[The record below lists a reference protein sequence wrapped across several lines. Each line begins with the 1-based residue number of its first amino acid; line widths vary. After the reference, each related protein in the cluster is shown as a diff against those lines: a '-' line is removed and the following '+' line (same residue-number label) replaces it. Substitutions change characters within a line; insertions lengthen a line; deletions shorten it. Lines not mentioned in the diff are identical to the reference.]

1 MTAKRHPL
9 DFTEKPLDEMTAEA
23 KAFYEDI
30 RKRRTVRE
38 FSGRDVPREIIEHA
52 ILAAGTASSGANHQP
67 WHFTVIG
74 KGPLRTKLRQA
85 AEAEEKAFYES
96 KASAEWLEALEPLG
110 TDDHKPY
117 IEIAPWIICVFA
129 QRRGGVTVG
138 ENRKNYYVNESVG
151 IACGMLLTA
160 LHRSGLVTLT
170 HTPNPMTFMSEL
182 CGRPKDEKPY
192 MLIVAGYPAE
202 GATVPEHA
210 LIKKSLSD
218 ISDFIA

>member
-1 MTAKRHPL
+1 MTHTRHPL

-30 RKRRTVRE
+30 KNRRTVRE
-38 FSGRDVPREIIEHA
+38 FSDRDVPREIIEHA
-52 ILAAGTASSGANHQP
+52 ILAAGTAPSGANHQP

-74 KGPLRTKLRQA
+74 KGPVRAKLREA

-96 KASAEWLEALEPLG
+96 KASQEWLEALEPLG

-117 IEIAPWIICVFA
+117 LEIAPWIIAVFA
-129 QRRGGVTVG
+129 QRRGGVTAG
-138 ENRKNYYVNESVG
+138 ENKKNYYVNESVG

-160 LHRSGLVTLT
+160 LHRAGLVTLT
-170 HTPNPMTFMSEL
+170 HTPNPMTFMSEI
-182 CGRPKDEKPY
+182 CGRPKDEKPF
-192 MLIVAGYPAE
+192 MLIVAGYPAD

-210 LIKKSLSD
+210 LIKKPLSD
-218 ISDFIA
+218 ICDFI

>member
-1 MTAKRHPL
+1 MTHTRPL
-9 DFTEKPLDEMTAEA
+9 DYTEKPLDEMTAEA

-30 RKRRTVRE
+30 SKRRTVRE
-38 FSGRDVPREIIEHA
+38 FSDRDVPREIIEQA
-52 ILAAGTASSGANHQP
+52 ILAAGTAPSGANHQP

-74 KGPLRTKLRQA
+74 KGPIRTQLREA
-85 AEAEEKAFYES
+85 AEAEEKAFYEG
-96 KASAEWLEALEPLG
+96 KASQEWLDALEPLG

-117 IEIAPWIICVFA
+117 LEIAPWIIAVFA
-129 QRRGGVTVG
+129 QRRGGVTAG
-138 ENRKNYYVNESVG
+138 ENKKNYYVNESVG

-170 HTPNPMTFMSEL
+170 HTPNPMTFVSEI

-202 GATVPEHA
+202 GAQVPEHA
-210 LIKKSLSD
+210 LIKKPLGD
-218 ISDFIA
+218 ICDFIA

>member
-1 MTAKRHPL
+1 MTKTLHPL
-9 DFTEKPLDEMTAEA
+9 DFTEKPLDAMTAEA

-52 ILAAGTASSGANHQP
+52 ILAAGTAPSGANHQP
-67 WHFTVIG
+67 WYFTVIG
-74 KGPLRTKLRQA
+74 KGPLRTKLRAA

-129 QRRGGVTVG
+129 QRRGGVTVS